1 MKNAI
6 RIGLLISLC
15 LLLLSC
21 KSKKLTTTSN
31 EKIIDKSVITVKEKE
46 VTQSETKH
54 YGDTLKGI
62 VPLPKL
68 SAKPINITVE
78 SGGQKLEF
86 NVTENSLA
94 YKATPKHIATTTLY
108 SVKESDI
115 KAVADVV
122 RVQGTKTVK
131 IVKPWRPPWWWYLIA
146 AGVIIGIYYYVTTP
160 LNPIKKIIKTILK

>member
-1 MKNAI
+1 MNRAI
-6 RIGLLISLC
+6 KIGLLISLC

-68 SAKPINITVE
+68 SDKPVLITVE
-78 SGGQKLEF
+78 SGGQKLELS
-86 NVTENSLA
+86 VTENSLA

-108 SVKESDI
+108 SVKESDT

-122 RVQGTKTVK
+122 QVRSEKTVK
-131 IVKPWRPPWWWYLIA
+131 PEKVWRPPWWWYAIA
-146 AGVIIGIYYYVTTP
+146 AGIVVGVYYYVTTP
-160 LNPIKKIIKTILK
+160 LNPVKKIIKTILK